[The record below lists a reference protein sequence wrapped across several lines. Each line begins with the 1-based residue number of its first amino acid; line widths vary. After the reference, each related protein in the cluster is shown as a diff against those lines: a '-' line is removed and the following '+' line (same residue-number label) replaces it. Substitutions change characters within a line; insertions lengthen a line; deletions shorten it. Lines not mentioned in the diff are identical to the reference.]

1 MADRKAAILSGS
13 ERRPKPYSVPKIDR
27 PQAGKEIEMRYT
39 KKFAKEI
46 LDLWKNETSYFNGSM
61 SEGQFE
67 TMLCCHGFSHA
78 EAITITMA
86 LILAGAKFAG

>member
-1 MADRKAAILSGS
+1 MS
-13 ERRPKPYSVPKIDR
+13 RPSSTKIDR

-46 LDLWKNETSYFNGSM
+46 LDLWKNDTNYFNGSM
-61 SEGQFE
+61 SAAEFESMLRYRMGFGQ
-67 TMLCCHGFSHA
+67 A

-86 LILAGAKFAG
+86 LILAGAKFAD